1 MAQTISEYSSGLY
14 LPQYRT
20 TNYDNTLELALV
32 GKKQK
37 EYDSMVQRLGNLKS
51 QALNISMLNMKGK
64 ERLDGYNKELAEL
77 TSQDLGDLTDAA
89 VQSKVAGFFTKIAT
103 DSDLKQRSSL
113 SNYYQQQNSL
123 IDNAKRQKDQVK
135 SGYNSINEIVYRK
148 WEGGLEDFMMAD
160 DVTNWS
166 QKQIGYTP
174 SKDIDQ
180 KLVNMTKLL
189 HEESLLTQGPIKGSP
204 GYDMTNSVN
213 TVSAARIRG
222 LLSSTLDADE
232 LAQFDILSKYHI
244 IQQNSPEGK
253 MNLYNQYTGWL
264 EKENNTTK
272 QQLAEATAFKNAYDP
287 AKLDSKL
294 PPDELA
300 KLQAEYA
307 AKREHYTQREQ
318 ELTQAM
324 AKNTVN
330 QMTPEQWN
338 KLDNKGMLP
347 YINQLT
353 IEKYVNGVSDAL
365 EWKKTVQKAGMDEA
379 YFAGQ
384 RIDIMREKMNQDER
398 FKQADIRLAEMKMA
412 IDADKDKDG
421 NSKTPTYSE
430 PSDIFKSTQTI
441 TESWQQT
448 VDLNNQFRQKTDA
461 IITGVTDENAKQAL
475 NTDLTN
481 PKWIKDHA
489 DNYEVSLW
497 ANYKAMYPTES
508 TVNNKPNIEGFKAFK
523 AQVENGDFRNNPA
536 LSNLQSRYKNEAQV
550 SQWLQ
555 ETTKEVAD
563 AILST
568 SKIDQVKVDPNG
580 PSLGDYAKQNGWDG
594 KGEMR
599 FGIDDG
605 KGNFKQ
611 MTWTELKK
619 EVDRSEQRQLALND
633 MIRSGNTKTSNYEST
648 VGNPSILDR
657 NPYFKSLVV
666 AAINTEKGYSKLI
679 EQIQQDKMP
688 QILQGKQVIGTNKA
702 AITENIGQ
710 INESLKYASDKMNI
724 GLTPDDIKQV
734 SVPSGIGTNGS
745 IMLTKSGAEAIKTI
759 GDKITL
765 LDAQGKQV
773 KGNEVVENVLYQFKT
788 NPKVPYDALFNEMF
802 KKEGKIERSIAG
814 SNVIISA
821 VETDPNYYIISID
834 GKQQSVQ
841 ARDINLMLREIELG
855 IKQAK
860 GLPATTTTST
870 QEIDLNKHNHTTTFP
885 VDAKGNRI

>member
-1 MAQTISEYSSGLY
+1 MAQTISEYTSQIF
-14 LPQYRT
+14 LPSYRQ
-20 TNYDNTLELALV
+20 TNYDNTLELSLI

-64 ERLDGYNKELAEL
+64 EKLDGYNRELAEL

-189 HEESLLTQGPIKGSP
+189 HEESLLTQGPVKGSP

-272 QQLAEATAFKNAYDP
+272 QQLAEATAYKNAYDP

-307 AKREHYTQREQ
+307 VKREQYTQREQ

-421 NSKTPTYSE
+421 NSKTPTYSD

-497 ANYKAMYPTES
+497 ANYKAMNPNDAI
-508 TVNNKPNIEGFKAFK
+508 VNDKPNIEGFKAFK

-536 LSNLQSRYKNEAQV
+536 LSNLQSKYKNESQV

-555 ETTKEVAD
+555 KTTKEVAD
-563 AILST
+563 LVLAT
-568 SKIDQVKVDPNG
+568 SKIDQTKIGNG

-594 KGEMR
+594 KGEMT
-599 FGIDDG
+599 FGLPDG
-605 KGNFKQ
+605 KGGYQ
-611 MTWTELKK
+611 RYSWTDLKK
-619 EVDRSEQRQLALND
+619 EYEKSITPGPITGGVGGAA
-633 MIRSGNTKTSNYEST
+633 IRTGTFT
-648 VGNPSILDR
+648 ILDKDQ
-657 NPYFKSLVV
+657 YFKSLVV
-666 AAINTEKGYSKLI
+666 AAVNTEKGYSKLI
-679 EQIQQDKMP
+679 EQIYQDKMP

-734 SVPSGIGTNGS
+734 TVPSGIGTNGS

-788 NPKVPYDALFNEMF
+788 NPKIPYDALFNEMF